1 MKHNRRCRK
10 LIAILLC
17 ICLMVPMIS
26 GCGEKKEEETK
37 QTSSGTLVFQYGNN
51 LVTKGEV
58 YIYIETVRER
68 YEMQYGSARRGN
80 IPNFCIIVLQ
90 LFSRHHFAKF
100 LF

>member
-37 QTSSGTLVFQYGNN
+37 QIKQRNTGVSVW
-51 LVTKGEV
+51 K
-58 YIYIETVRER
+58 
-68 YEMQYGSARRGN
+68 
-80 IPNFCIIVLQ
+80 
-90 LFSRHHFAKF
+90 
-100 LF
+100 

>member
-1 MKHNRRCRK
+1 
-10 LIAILLC
+10 
-17 ICLMVPMIS
+17 MVPMLS

-68 YEMQYGSARRGN
+68 YEMQYGSDVWQT
-80 IPNFCIIVLQ
+80 VLPDGGAGTSMTEK
-90 LFSRHHFAKF
+90 LKSPMKKHG
-100 LF
+100 

>member
-68 YEMQYGSARRGN
+68 YEMQYGSDVWQT
-80 IPNFCIIVLQ
+80 VLPDGGAGTSMEN
-90 LFSRHHFAKF
+90 L
-100 LF
+100 LP

>member
-37 QTSSGTLVFQYGNN
+37 PNTLIEQEEYDEIKELIDYLKENN
-51 LVTKGEV
+51 
-58 YIYIETVRER
+58 I
-68 YEMQYGSARRGN
+68 
-80 IPNFCIIVLQ
+80 
-90 LFSRHHFAKF
+90 
-100 LF
+100 

>member
-17 ICLMVPMIS
+17 ICLMAPMLS
-26 GCGEKKEEETK
+26 GCGEKKEEETQ

-68 YEMQYGSARRGN
+68 ILLSHITHLMLQGGLM
-80 IPNFCIIVLQ
+80 NFTDKEYKL
-90 LFSRHHFAKF
+90 
-100 LF
+100 

>member
-1 MKHNRRCRK
+1 MKHSRRCRK

-58 YIYIETVRER
+58 YINRAGAV
-68 YEMQYGSARRGN
+68 
-80 IPNFCIIVLQ
+80 
-90 LFSRHHFAKF
+90 
-100 LF
+100 